1 MGCGGK
7 SEGLCSS
14 ARKEFGA
21 RPMVPAREMGPGSG
35 AGPWIGLL
43 LESEE
48 GREIAFNR
56 FEGAGRAAISP
67 QARWKAMA

>member
-1 MGCGGK
+1 
-7 SEGLCSS
+7 
-14 ARKEFGA
+14 
-21 RPMVPAREMGPGSG
+21 MVPAREMGPGSG